1 MNSVD
6 CNELPISESYG
17 FFKKFDIYESLVEDA
32 KKNSNTSNMEKGC
45 DSYLI
50 DSPFPNIPFSS
61 DICKQFKYIY
71 NRLSNTSK
79 SGLNTAKLENNDYAF
94 MNYWLSDRLRDNNI
108 DCSNFVNHVYE
119 KLKKL
124 HENFFTIELSASKF
138 YNMELHDLENIKILI
153 ELYNY
158 KDQISSIFPKLH
170 TEEEDSAS
178 CLKHTRLFNEKYKE
192 VIINCVDGCPDFY
205 NSLEL
210 LKCKYN
216 NEIIGYA
223 NSLENFQYN
232 KLNELQDYKYVLK
245 EYESKQFTKTIT
257 ISILFPMFGLF
268 FMLFFSNMLTPIRQ
282 LLLQKVKKIK
292 NMWNVE
298 NRSKNLL
305 LRSFDSE
312 NINVDN
318 GEYNL
323 GYYSTRIS

>member
-1 MNSVD
+1 MNSANCD
-6 CNELPISESYG
+6 ELTINESYG
-17 FFKKFDIYESLVEDA
+17 FFRKFDNYMSLVEDN
-32 KKNSNTSNMEKGC
+32 KEIGTELNMEKGC

-50 DSPFPNIPFSS
+50 DSPFPNFPFSNE
-61 DICKQFKYIY
+61 ICKQFKYIY
-71 NRLSNTSK
+71 NRLSNRIK
-79 SGLNTAKLENNDYAF
+79 PGFETATLDSNDYAF

-108 DCSNFVNHVYE
+108 DCSKFVDHFYE
-119 KLKKL
+119 KLNKL
-124 HENFFTIELSASKF
+124 HEKFFTVELSASKF
-138 YNMELHDLENIKILI
+138 NNMEFHNLENIKILI

-158 KDQISSIFPKLH
+158 KNQISNIVSKIH
-170 TEEEDSAS
+170 AGEEDSAS

-223 NSLENFQYN
+223 NLLGNFQYN
-232 KLNELQDYKYVLK
+232 KLYELQDYKYVLK
-245 EYESKQFTKTIT
+245 DYESKQFTKTLT
-257 ISILFPMFGLF
+257 ISILFPMFGSF
-268 FMLFFSNMLTPIRQ
+268 FMLFFSNMLTPFRQ

-292 NMWNVE
+292 NMWNVG
-298 NRSKNLL
+298 NKSKNLL
-305 LRSFDSE
+305 LHSFDSE